1 MQVVQGTIKTN
12 AMKRLIRIPL
22 GIMFAPLLL
31 AAGTYIWLFEKD
43 MSWSREVG
51 IQMWNLV
58 SGQWDEFLDED

>member
-1 MQVVQGTIKTN
+1 
-12 AMKRLIRIPL
+12 MKRLIRIPL